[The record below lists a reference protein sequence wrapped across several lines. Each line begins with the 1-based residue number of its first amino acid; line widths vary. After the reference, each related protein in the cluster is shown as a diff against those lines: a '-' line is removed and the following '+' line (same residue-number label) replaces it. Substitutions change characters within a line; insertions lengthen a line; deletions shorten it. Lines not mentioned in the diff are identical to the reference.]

1 MQPNLRERYME
12 RNHIIGFLLI
22 FATLFIFNILTSPSK
37 EELAKR
43 QIEKDSIEM
52 AATQKQLPVKAI
64 DTVDVAKTYG
74 SLAPLAL
81 KKDSIISLEND
92 VLKVNFSAKGGKIAS
107 VILKNYKKIQSA
119 NGVDSQSQVILLED
133 KKNVYNLTIPTKSG
147 TISTKDLV
155 FNPSLNGN
163 KLDFVLTIDSTSK
176 IIQSYTLLP
185 KGNGIDYS
193 ISTPGIN
200 EGTVKIEWVN
210 FIDKIEKG
218 YRYEQQNTSI
228 YFNKVAE
235 DKTDYC
241 KCAANDSK
249 DLNGVKIGWVA
260 NTNQFFNST
269 LMSQSGGFKDAVL
282 TTEMLDFNTNED
294 LKKYT
299 SVINVPIIGATHK
312 MHWYIGPNDF
322 NTLRKYGNKFEEII
336 PYGSSIFG
344 TLNRWV
350 IRPFFEFLNGLMSSK
365 GLAIIIAIFLIK
377 MMLYPLL
384 YKMLHSQ
391 AKMAALK
398 PELTKLKE
406 KFKDDAQKQQVES
419 MKVYQE
425 FGVSPFAGC
434 LPMFLQMPI
443 WIALYRFFP
452 SNITFRQESFL
463 WAPDLSSFDSF
474 FNLPFD
480 IPFMGAH
487 ISLFTLLWAIS
498 TVVYTYY
505 STKDVDMSANPA
517 MKYVQYFM
525 PLMFLGFFNSY
536 ASGLTCYMFFSNLI
550 NILQTIFTKKF
561 VFDDSK
567 IRKELEKQKAAPK
580 KKGGFQDRL
589 QEAMRQQQKIAEE
602 KNKNKK

>member
-1 MQPNLRERYME
+1 LQPNLRERYME
-12 RNHIIGFLLI
+12 RNHIIGFILI
-22 FATLFIFNILTSPSK
+22 FATLLTFNILTSPSK

-43 QIEKDSIEM
+43 QMEKDSIESL
-52 AATQKQLPVKAI
+52 TQKKLPTTKII
-64 DTVDVAKTYG
+64 DTVEASKTYG
-74 SLAPLAL
+74 ALAPLAL
-81 KKDSIISLEND
+81 QKDSIISLEND
-92 VLKVNFSAKGGKIAS
+92 VMKVNFSAKGGKIAS
-107 VILKNYKKIQSA
+107 VVLKNYKKTQA
-119 NGVDSQSQVILLED
+119 VNGIDSQSQVLLLED
-133 KKNVYNLTIPTKSG
+133 KKNIYNLTIPTKSG
-147 TISTKDLV
+147 TIATKDLV
-155 FNPSLNGN
+155 FTPTVNGN
-163 KLDFVLTIDSTSK
+163 KVDFLLTIDSTSK
-176 IIQSYTLLP
+176 IVQSYTLSP
-185 KGNGIDYS
+185 KGNSIDYTV
-193 ISTPGIN
+193 STPGMT
-200 EGTVKIEWVN
+200 EGDVKIEWVN

-228 YFNKVAE
+228 YFNKTAE
-235 DKTDYC
+235 NKTDYC

-249 DLNGVKIGWVA
+249 DLNGIKIDWVA

-269 LMSQSGGFKDAVL
+269 LMSQSGGFKGATL
-282 TTEMLDFNTNED
+282 STELFDFTTNED

-299 SVINVPIIGATHK
+299 SIINVPISGGIHK
-312 MHWYIGPNDF
+312 MQWYIGPNDF

-350 IRPFFEFLNGLMSSK
+350 IRPFFEFLNGIISSK
-365 GLAIIIAIFLIK
+365 GISIILAIFLIK

-406 KFKDDAQKQQVES
+406 KFKDDTQKQQVES

-452 SNITFRQESFL
+452 SNITFRQERFL

-474 FNLPFD
+474 FNLPFE

-498 TVVYTYY
+498 TVIYTYY

-550 NILQTIFTKKF
+550 NILQTILTKKY

-580 KKGGFQDRL
+580 KKGGFQERL
-589 QEAMRQQQKIAEE
+589 QEAMKQQQKLTEE
-602 KNKNKK
+602 KSKTKK